1 MTGRLKKRFHPLD
14 PVGTTRVLIA
24 SALAMLAAGL
34 IMLGS
39 ASSVRAAKISGDN
52 LYFVKRQ
59 AVWALAGLAVGAIAA
74 MIPYR
79 KWRAAA
85 IPLAV
90 VSAVLLILVLVAGR
104 RAGGSV
110 RWINV
115 GPAGFQPSEIAKF
128 AVVNMLAFWIS
139 TVPHRF
145 RKFREGILLPGAA
158 VAPFVLLIL
167 LEPDFGTAVLIA
179 LLSGLMLFVA
189 ASKRRWLI
197 LGAMAGFLILL
208 VYLKHDPVRWKRIM
222 AWRHPEQYKDIA
234 YHALSSITAFITGG
248 WKGVGYLQG
257 MAKHLYLPEVHT
269 DFIYAVV
276 GEEFGIMGTLGV
288 LLLFGAFLICGSLI
302 SLRAPDLYGRLL
314 AFGITASI
322 TVQALLNMYVVTGL
336 LPTKGIPLP
345 FFSYGGSSLM
355 VSLFQV
361 GVLVNIG
368 IHGQQDAIPIARPR
382 EIWDALSDPAR
393 RFLALFGVG
402 RNASLARENIARLGF
417 QPRLLLLERN
427 PFSAMIHAWSLA
439 SAGFEVIKSS
449 DSAMLE
455 NTISGKGPFH
465 VILSATRFRS
475 GCPAETLRRLLLHD
489 SIPQDTLII
498 GMSTNPRDRRL
509 WAGVAHSGGFL
520 DMDDIHNLGS
530 VVMSHYVN
538 FRLDANPLWRSRMPE
553 SDSGGCAATDI
564 SAS

>member
-1 MTGRLKKRFHPLD
+1 
-14 PVGTTRVLIA
+14 
-24 SALAMLAAGL
+24 
-34 IMLGS
+34 
-39 ASSVRAAKISGDN
+39 
-52 LYFVKRQ
+52 
-59 AVWALAGLAVGAIAA
+59 
-74 MIPYR
+74 
-79 KWRAAA
+79 
-85 IPLAV
+85 
-90 VSAVLLILVLVAGR
+90 
-104 RAGGSV
+104 
-110 RWINV
+110 
-115 GPAGFQPSEIAKF
+115 
-128 AVVNMLAFWIS
+128 
-139 TVPHRF
+139 
-145 RKFREGILLPGAA
+145 
-158 VAPFVLLIL
+158 
-167 LEPDFGTAVLIA
+167 
-179 LLSGLMLFVA
+179 
-189 ASKRRWLI
+189 
-197 LGAMAGFLILL
+197 
-208 VYLKHDPVRWKRIM
+208 
-222 AWRHPEQYKDIA
+222 
-234 YHALSSITAFITGG
+234 
-248 WKGVGYLQG
+248 
-257 MAKHLYLPEVHT
+257 
-269 DFIYAVV
+269 
-276 GEEFGIMGTLGV
+276 
-288 LLLFGAFLICGSLI
+288 
-302 SLRAPDLYGRLL
+302 
-314 AFGITASI
+314 
-322 TVQALLNMYVVTGL
+322 
-336 LPTKGIPLP
+336 
-345 FFSYGGSSLM
+345 
-355 VSLFQV
+355 
-361 GVLVNIG
+361 VLVNIG